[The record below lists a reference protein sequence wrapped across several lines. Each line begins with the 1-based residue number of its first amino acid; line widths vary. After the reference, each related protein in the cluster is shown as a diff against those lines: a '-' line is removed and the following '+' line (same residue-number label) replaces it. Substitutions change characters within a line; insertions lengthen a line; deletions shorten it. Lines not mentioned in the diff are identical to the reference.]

1 MENPD
6 NNNSNA
12 EDQASELNQPSIDVV
27 NSVDAETAIKEDP
40 IIEEGPDF
48 FERLGN
54 KAIWLALGL
63 ATCIAFYVYK
73 DFLLFNN
80 VLLYTDIGSDS
91 VNIFYPV
98 WAHYADL
105 WREPGMPSWSMQT
118 AMGQSVGY
126 GGITDPTLMIYVL
139 LGKSNI
145 PFAVAYVE
153 VAKILLTVVF
163 IFKYLSYL
171 NLNKLT
177 CIIGSL
183 LFAFSGYMIMG
194 TAGWPYHSHEAL
206 LIAFFLVITEKYIKS
221 KSWIWMAV
229 FSLIMA
235 WTNFILF
242 VQLFIIFIPYV
253 LFRNY
258 ENELTLKNNVKSI
271 SIAVI
276 GYLLGSLLAF
286 PSLKAAFNFIFKSG
300 RAEGL
305 SASSAVSDLKQT
317 SLFSFS
323 SGEEY
328 DSILLRLFSND
339 LLGTGNDYKGWF
351 NYLES
356 PILYMGLPCVIF
368 IIAQVTKT
376 TLKQKLTYSILLAIC
391 ILLIVFP
398 WFRYAYWGFNL
409 NYFRSFGF
417 FINIILF
424 FIAIQGFNNFIIN
437 KTNNNYLLYVIA
449 FMFVILF
456 IYPGNVSGNIDNPQR
471 MFVSLFLL
479 IYAGIIYFYKQ
490 AKNRNELKW
499 ALILLVVVELGMQSH
514 TTVNNRNTLTD
525 EDIQSGKLYGD
536 STLQVLDWIKKQDT
550 GFYRIAKYY
559 PSGPAQHM
567 SMNDAMVQNFNG
579 LIGYS
584 SLHNKYYMRFL
595 SGTDCIDPKQPDDM
609 KWTYK
614 ILSRPFLSAFAGA
627 KYFLDKDSIQLDT
640 LAFKFKAKVNSI
652 YVYESLIAQPI
663 AIAYDQYIPENEFKK
678 LPKWN
683 KDYVLFKAVVISE
696 ENLSNV
702 AGLTK
707 FNLKDTISKSDKQA
721 FLLAANERKAMLKQ
735 QLKVSSNA
743 ITGTIETAKPC
754 IVSFQIPY
762 DANWKLTFNN
772 QAINSFVGN
781 FGFICLKPT
790 LGKNALVLKY

>member
-6 NNNSNA
+6 NNNSNP
-12 EDQASELNQPSIDVV
+12 EEQASELNQPSTDDI
-27 NSVDAETAIKEDP
+27 NSTDAETAIKEEP

-48 FERLGN
+48 FERLGK

-63 ATCIAFYVYK
+63 GACIAFYVYK

-98 WAHYADL
+98 WVHYADL
-105 WREPGMPSWSMQT
+105 WREPGMPVWTMQW
-118 AMGQSVGY
+118 AMGSNVAWGLLM
-126 GGITDPTLMIYVL
+126 DPFSLMLYII
-139 LGKSNI
+139 GKTHI
-145 PFAVAYVE
+145 AYAIVYIE
-153 VAKILLTVVF
+153 VIKILLSIIF
-163 IFKYLSYL
+163 IYKYLHLLKLS
-171 NLNKLT
+171 NLT

-183 LFAFSGYMIMG
+183 LYSFSGYLILG
-194 TAGWPYHSHEAL
+194 SSGWYIHSLEAL
-206 LIAFFLVITEKYIKS
+206 MIAFFLFVAEKFIKDNSWKWVII
-221 KSWIWMAV
+221 
-229 FSLIMA
+229 FSFIMA
-235 WTNFILF
+235 CTNFILLA
-242 VQLFIIFIPYV
+242 QLLVVFIAYV

-258 ENELTLKNNVKSI
+258 EKELTLKNNIKSI
-271 SIAVI
+271 SIGVG
-276 GYLLGSLLAF
+276 GYLAGSLLAF
-286 PSLKAAFNFIFKSG
+286 PSLKVAFNFIFKSG
-300 RAEGL
+300 RAESL
-305 SASSAVSDLKQT
+305 SASSAVSDLKQI

-323 SGEEY
+323 SAEEY
-328 DSILLRLFSND
+328 DSILFRLFSND
-339 LLGTGNDYKGWF
+339 LIGTGNDYKGWF

-356 PILYMGLPCVIF
+356 PILYMGLPCIIF
-368 IIAQVTKT
+368 IAAQFYGCTI
-376 TLKQKLTYSILLAIC
+376 KQKEKYAF
-391 ILLIVFP
+391 LLILYLVLLVFP
-398 WFRYAYWGFNL
+398 WFRFAYWGFNL

-417 FINIILF
+417 FITIILF
-424 FIAIQGFNNFIIN
+424 FVAIQGLNNFLKN
-437 KTNNNYLLYVIA
+437 KVNNNFLLYVIG
-449 FMFVILF
+449 FIFVILYV
-456 IYPGNVSGNIDNPQR
+456 YPANISGKIDNPQR
-471 MFVSLFLL
+471 MFVSLLL
-479 IYAGIIYFYKQ
+479 LLYAAIIYFYKQ

-499 ALILLVVVELGMQSH
+499 GLLALVIIELGLQSH
-514 TTVNNRNTLTD
+514 TTVNNRNTLTH
-525 EDIQSGKLYGD
+525 EDIQAGKLYGD

-614 ILSRPFLSAFAGA
+614 ILSRPFLSSFAGA

-678 LPKWN
+678 LSKWN
-683 KDYVLFKAVVISE
+683 KDYVLFKALVISE

-721 FLLAANERKAMLKQ
+721 FLLAANERKGMLKQ
-735 QLKVSSNA
+735 HLRVTNNT
-743 ITGTIETAKPC
+743 ITGTLEATKPC
-754 IVSFQIPY
+754 IISFQIPY
-762 DANWKLTFNN
+762 DANWKLTLNKQIVN
-772 QAINSFVGN
+772 HFVGN
-781 FGFICLKPT
+781 FGFICLKLT
-790 LGKNALVLKY
+790 LGRNALVLKY